1 MFLNVH
7 ELERQ
12 AIEFEETLPPGKID
26 FGNDVI
32 QTEPLEIRGSAELL
46 ASAIRLRGLLRTTVE
61 ISCARCLEPSRRDIE
76 KEFDLFYNPVATIAK
91 EEVVSVSKE
100 ELEIGFYH
108 GDGLLLEEVIKE
120 QVLLDLPMKG
130 ICREDCSGLC
140 PSCGQNLNLAA
151 CGCKVSLGDSS
162 WAPLAKWKD

>member
-1 MFLNVH
+1 MTSPVRH
-7 ELERQ
+7 DPHRERWCTPGCRGWWRESDQ
-12 AIEFEETLPPGKID
+12 A
-26 FGNDVI
+26 
-32 QTEPLEIRGSAELL
+32 RL
-46 ASAIRLRGLLRTTVE
+46 AIYHL
-61 ISCARCLEPSRRDIE
+61 RRDIE

-151 CGCKVSLGDSS
+151 CGCKASLGDPS
-162 WAPLAKWKD
+162 WAPLAK

>member
-1 MFLNVH
+1 MFLNIH
-7 ELERQ
+7 ELERRP
-12 AIEFEETLPPGKID
+12 IEFEETLLPGKID
-26 FGNDVI
+26 FGNDVV

-151 CGCKVSLGDSS
+151 CGCKASLGDPS